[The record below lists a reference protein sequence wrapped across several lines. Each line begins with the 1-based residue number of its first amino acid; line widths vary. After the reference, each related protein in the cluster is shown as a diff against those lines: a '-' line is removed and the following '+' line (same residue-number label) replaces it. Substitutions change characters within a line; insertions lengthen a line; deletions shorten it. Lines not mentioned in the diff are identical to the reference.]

1 MFIDVNCWHGLIRSA
16 TVMTMR
22 EDAGGGF
29 RAAFG
34 VAEFRMLWCASLA
47 SIVGDQLARLALS
60 ILVFQ
65 RTGSP
70 AWTALTYALTMLPG
84 LLSGVLLT
92 GLADRYPRRAVMVCS
107 DVVRAAL
114 VAVMAIPGAPLPLVV
129 GLLVLVQLA
138 EPPFAAA
145 QGALLPLVLGERRY
159 EAGQSI
165 HLITHQVGLLLGF
178 AGGGLVVAWLGTS
191 GALAV
196 NAVTFALSAVLL
208 RFGLRARP
216 ASLTPSGGPAAGLW
230 WRQVRSGA
238 GLVWHDRRL
247 RTLIALG
254 CLAAFSVIPEGLAA
268 PFSEQ
273 VGTGVAGVGVLLA
286 ADPVGMVVGTLLLRF
301 VPSAAR
307 VRLLG
312 LLAVGTALPLVG
324 YLASPGFG
332 VAVVL
337 LALSGAF
344 SAYQVTA
351 GATFVRLV
359 PDRHR
364 GQALGF
370 ARTSLVAA
378 QGLGVAGGGLVA
390 SWSGSIA
397 GTIGAAGAAGTVLA
411 LAAAASWSRVA
422 AAVTADG

>member
-1 MFIDVNCWHGLIRSA
+1 
-16 TVMTMR
+16 MTKR
-22 EDAGGGF
+22 GDAGSGS

-34 VAEFRMLWCASLA
+34 VAEFRVLWCASLT

-60 ILVFQ
+60 IVVFQ

-92 GLADRYPRRAVMVCS
+92 GLADRYPRRTVMVCS
-107 DVVRAAL
+107 DLLRAAL
-114 VAVMAIPGAPLPLVV
+114 VAVMAVPAVPLPLVV
-129 GLLVLVQLA
+129 ALLVLVQLA

-196 NAVTFALSAVLL
+196 NAVTFGLSALLL
-208 RFGLRARP
+208 RFGLRRRP
-216 ASLTPSGGPAAGLW
+216 ASLTPSDGPDADRWWAG
-230 WRQVRSGA
+230 VRAGA

-247 RTLIALG
+247 RLLIAIG
-254 CLAAFSVIPEGLAA
+254 CLATFAVVPEGLAA
-268 PFSEQ
+268 PFSQEA
-273 VGTGVAGVGVLLA
+273 GAGVAEVGVLLA
-286 ADPVGMVVGTLLLRF
+286 ADPAGMVVGALLLRF

-312 LLAVGTALPLVG
+312 VLAVATVLPLLGYFLAPGLGFAVG
-324 YLASPGFG
+324 
-332 VAVVL
+332 L

-359 PDRHR
+359 PDRRR

-378 QGLGVAGGGLVA
+378 QGVGVAGGGLVA
-390 SWSGSIA
+390 QWTGSTT
-397 GTIGAAGAAGTVLA
+397 GTIAAAGAAGTVLA
-411 LAAAASWSRVA
+411 LAAAVSWSRVSTT
-422 AAVTADG
+422 VTTDG